1 MESRAVSYDLLEPM
15 QDANRKSTLNQENI
29 SPSEY
34 SDVVVAG
41 GGLAG
46 LTLALQLK
54 QRMPELDITVIERR
68 LHPVPHGAHKVG
80 ESSVEIGAH
89 YFEKVLGLKP
99 HLDSAQLKKFGFRF
113 FFSDGRQDLHQVT
126 ELGASRVLPTPSYQL
141 DRGIFENELA
151 RLAQEKGVRFIDG
164 AVIRSFELGE
174 NKAHHQVHFDA
185 KGQSHRIK
193 SRWLC
198 DASGRAGLIKRKL
211 GLAELNDHDAN
222 AVWFRIAERIDVN
235 DWSTDEEWLD
245 RCNPRSRWLSTNHL
259 VGEGYWAWLIPL
271 ASGSHSVGIVAD
283 AKLHPIEQINSFD
296 KAMDWFKTHQPQ
308 LFEALDT
315 RRDKLQ
321 DFAFFKRF
329 SYGCKKVFSGADRW
343 ALTGE
348 AGLFL
353 DPFYSPGSDFI
364 AISNTYITELIAID
378 RAEGATS
385 MMADIYEQIYFSLYQ
400 NMLTLYTG
408 QYRLFGDPEVLPIKV
423 LWDYAYYWG
432 IMCQLFFQNK
442 LIDVSCMARMR
453 VKLAAIQAI
462 NTEMQLFFRAWNL
475 VSAKRNPPQML
486 DQANLPW
493 FAQLN
498 KELRDDLSDAQFA
511 TRIDEQLLQL
521 HALAAEIVVASRKD
535 YPALDAT
542 ALLKLLSPQAYAT
555 AQGRGA
561 QYLFGALA

>member
-1 MESRAVSYDLLEPM
+1 MSAP
-15 QDANRKSTLNQENI
+15 
-29 SPSEY
+29 EY

-54 QRMPELDITVIERR
+54 QRMPALSITVIERR
-68 LHPVPHGAHKVG
+68 QHPVPHGAHKVG

-89 YFEKVLGLKP
+89 YFEKILGLKA
-99 HLDSAQLKKFGFRF
+99 HLDNAQLKKFGFRF
-113 FFSDGRQDLHQVT
+113 FFSDGRRDLHKVT

-164 AVIRSFELGE
+164 AVIRRFELGE
-174 NKAHHQVHFDA
+174 NKADHQVHFEA
-185 KGQSHRIK
+185 KGQLHSMNA
-193 SRWLC
+193 RWLC

-211 GLAELNDHDAN
+211 GLAELNAHDAN
-222 AVWFRIAERIDVN
+222 AVWFRIADRIDVN
-235 DWSTDEEWLD
+235 DWSTDEQWLD

-283 AKLHPIEQINSFD
+283 AKLHPIEQINTFD
-296 KAMDWFKTHQPQ
+296 KAMAWLKIHQPQ
-308 LFEALDT
+308 LFEALDA

-378 RAEGATS
+378 QAGGATTL
-385 MMADIYEQIYFSLYQ
+385 MADIYEQIYFSLYQ
-400 NMLTLYTG
+400 NMLTLYTD
-408 QYRLFGDPEVLPIKV
+408 QYRIFGDPEVMPVKV
-423 LWDYAYYWG
+423 LWDYTYYWG
-432 IMCQLFFQNK
+432 VMCQLFFQNK

-453 VKLAAIQAI
+453 NRLATIQVI
-462 NTEMQLFFRAWNL
+462 NCEMQLFFRAWNL

-486 DQANLPW
+486 DQASLPW

-498 KELRDDLSDAQFA
+498 KELRDDLSDAQFM
-511 TRIDEQLLQL
+511 TRIDQQLLQL

-535 YPALDAT
+535 YPALDTDALA
-542 ALLKLLSPQAYAT
+542 ALLDPEVYAR
-555 AQGRGA
+555 AQNIGA
-561 QYLFGALA
+561 RLLFGAAA

>member
-1 MESRAVSYDLLEPM
+1 LE
-15 QDANRKSTLNQENI
+15 QERL
-29 SPSEY
+29 SAPEY
-34 SDVVVAG
+34 SDVIVAG

-54 QRMPELDITVIERR
+54 QRMPSLSITVVERR
-68 LHPVPHGAHKVG
+68 KHPVPHGAHKVG

-89 YFEKVLGLKP
+89 YFEKILGLKH
-99 HLDSAQLKKFGFRF
+99 HLDQAQLKKFGFRF
-113 FFSDGRQDLHQVT
+113 FFSDGRSDLHNVT
-126 ELGASRVLPTPSYQL
+126 ELGASRVLSTPSYQL

-164 AVIRSFELGE
+164 AVIRSVELGDSRQD
-174 NKAHHQVHFDA
+174 HHVVWEVN
-185 KGQSHRIK
+185 GQTCRATA
-193 SRWLC
+193 RWLC
-198 DASGRAGLIKRKL
+198 DASGRAGLVKRKL

-235 DWSTDEEWLD
+235 DWSTDEQWLD

-271 ASGSHSVGIVAD
+271 ASGSHSVGIVGD
-283 AKLHPIEQINSFD
+283 AKLHPIEQINTFD
-296 KAMDWFKTHQPQ
+296 KAMVWLGKHQPQ
-308 LFEALDT
+308 LFAALDT

-364 AISNTYITELIAID
+364 AISNSYITELIAID
-378 RAEGATS
+378 QAGGATAL
-385 MMADIYEQIYFSLYQ
+385 MADIYEQIYFSLYQ
-400 NMLTLYTG
+400 NMLTLYTD
-408 QYRLFGDPEVLPIKV
+408 QYRIFGDPEVMPVKV
-423 LWDYAYYWG
+423 LWDYTYYWG

-453 VKLAAIQAI
+453 SRLAAIQVI
-462 NTEMQLFFRAWNL
+462 NVEMQLFLRAWNL

-486 DQANLPW
+486 DQASLPW

-498 KELRDDLSDAQFA
+498 KELRDDLSDEQFVA
-511 TRIDEQLLQL
+511 RIDQQLLQL
-521 HALAAEIVVASRKD
+521 QCLAAEIVVVSRRD
-535 YPALDAT
+535 YPTLDAS
-542 ALLKLLSPQAYAT
+542 ALVGLLDHEVFAR
-555 AQGRGA
+555 AQGRSV
-561 QYLFGALA
+561 QFLFGAAA

>member
-1 MESRAVSYDLLEPM
+1 M
-15 QDANRKSTLNQENI
+15 TL
-29 SPSEY
+29 PDF
-34 SDVVVAG
+34 SDVIVAG

-54 QRMPELDITVIERR
+54 QRMPDLSVTVIERR
-68 LHPVPHGAHKVG
+68 QHPVPHGAHKVG

-99 HLDSAQLKKFGFRF
+99 HLDSDQLKKFGFRF
-113 FFSDGRQDLHQVT
+113 FFSDGRKDLHKVT
-126 ELGASRVLPTPSYQL
+126 ELGASRVLSTPSYQL

-151 RLAQEKGVRFIDG
+151 RLAKEKGVRFLDG
-164 AVIRSFELGE
+164 AVIRAFELSKE
-174 NKAHHQVHFDA
+174 KAP
-185 KGQSHRIK
+185 HRIDFDWEGQRRSMT

-211 GLAELNDHDAN
+211 DLAELNDHDAN
-222 AVWFRIAERIDVN
+222 AVWFRISERIDIN
-235 DWSTDEEWLD
+235 DWSTDEQWLE

-283 AKLHPIEQINSFD
+283 AKLHPIEQINTFD
-296 KAMDWFKTHQPQ
+296 KAMDWFQVHQPQ

-329 SYGCKKVFSGADRW
+329 SYGCKKVFSGAGRW

-378 RAEGATS
+378 WAEGATS

-400 NMLTLYTG
+400 NMLTLYKD
-408 QYRLFGDPEVLPIKV
+408 QYKIFGDPEVMPVKV

-432 IMCQLFFQNK
+432 VMCQLFFQNK

-453 VKLAAIQAI
+453 NKLAAIQRI
-462 NTEMQLFFRAWNL
+462 NGEMQLFFRVWNE
-475 VSAKRNPPQML
+475 VSAKRNPQQML
-486 DQANLPW
+486 DQASLPW

-498 KELRDDLSDAQFA
+498 KELRDDLTDAQFA
-511 TRIDEQLLQL
+511 ARIDEQLLQL
-521 HALAAEIVVASRKD
+521 QALAAEIVVASRKD
-535 YPALDAT
+535 YPALEAQALV
-542 ALLKLLSPQAYAT
+542 ALLDPEVYAR
-555 AQGRGA
+555 AQGRRA